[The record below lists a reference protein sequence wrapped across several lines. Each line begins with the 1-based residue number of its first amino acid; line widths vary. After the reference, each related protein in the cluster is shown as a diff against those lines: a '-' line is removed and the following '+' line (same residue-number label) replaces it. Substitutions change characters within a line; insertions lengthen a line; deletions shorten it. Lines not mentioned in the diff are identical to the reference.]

1 MPRVSSRDLW
11 TAKLTGQPAPAG
23 TAKRAQRSEAAWSQR
38 TRPGEGARGFVGT
51 VLGIDP
57 SLRGTGL
64 AVVRFE
70 KGLQG
75 QLAFSQTLRLKPKLT
90 QPECLAAIARA
101 VAEAVRAYAVEAVAV
116 EETIYVQSERTAQI
130 LGAARGAAIAAAAL
144 QGLSVAEYAPK
155 RIKQAVTGRGQ
166 ASKEQVAAMLASL
179 LENARDLPPDES
191 DAAAVAFTHAS
202 MTVGAANGR

>member
-1 MPRVSSRDLW
+1 MPRASSRDLW

-23 TAKRAQRSEAAWSQR
+23 TALRARRAEAVWTERTLSNEASRS
-38 TRPGEGARGFVGT
+38 FVGT

-70 KGLQG
+70 TGLEG
-75 QLAFSQTLRLKPKLT
+75 MLVSSQTLRLQSKLT
-90 QPECLAAIARA
+90 RPECLAAIARA
-101 VAEAVRAYAVEAVAV
+101 VTEAIQSHAVDAVAV
-116 EETIYVQSERTAQI
+116 EETIYVQNDRTAQI

-144 QGLSVAEYAPK
+144 QHLPVAEYAPK

-166 ASKEQVAAMLASL
+166 ASKEQVAAMLVSL
-179 LENARDLPPDES
+179 LQNTRALPPDES
-191 DAAAVAFTHAS
+191 DAAAVAFTHAA
-202 MTVGAANGR
+202 MTRG